1 METTF
6 NLLEKKLKGYSVAQL
21 KSKLQRG
28 CPENEKAICIEI
40 LKKRNED
47 TSQWEVPNEKL
58 GVFINEDVEITS
70 EEAILIENAE
80 IAQEKVEKTKLS
92 KLKDILKES
101 TPKTEKPKVEKV
113 KIEKSDSIQ
122 VEGFEK
128 GDKVSFI
135 AQKTKETKEGIIKS
149 IFFYKKAQSI
159 YLNIS
164 DESGHIYYK
173 APKSVKKI

>member
-47 TSQWEVPNEKL
+47 TSKWEVPNEKL
-58 GVFINEDVEITS
+58 GVFINEDVELTP
-70 EEAILIENAE
+70 EEAVIVEKAE
-80 IAQEKVEKTKLS
+80 IAQEKVEKTNLS

-101 TPKTEKPKVEKV
+101 APKIEKSKVEKV
-113 KIEKSDSIQ
+113 KTEKTTSIHI
-122 VEGFEK
+122 EGFKK
-128 GDKVSFI
+128 GDKVFFMDG
-135 AQKTKETKEGIIKS
+135 ETKVTGKIRG
-149 IFFYKKAQSI
+149 FYSETRAKLTLDDGKQI
-159 YLNIS
+159 NKNFKVLTIT
-164 DESGHIYYK
+164 E
-173 APKSVKKI
+173 